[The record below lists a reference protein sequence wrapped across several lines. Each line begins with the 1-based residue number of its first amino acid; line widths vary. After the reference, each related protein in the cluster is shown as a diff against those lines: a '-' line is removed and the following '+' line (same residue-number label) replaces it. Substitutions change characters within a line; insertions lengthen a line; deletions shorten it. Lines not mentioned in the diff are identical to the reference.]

1 MGAQCPGESGE
12 TDGSLML
19 NDFLPEVEEIE
30 EEVMEKLKLKVKV
43 ERPVLNNLFLGI

>member
-1 MGAQCPGESGE
+1 MKPCEWSYLGAQCPGESGE

-30 EEVMEKLKLKVKV
+30 EEVMEKLKFKVKV
-43 ERPVLNNLFLGI
+43 IVH